1 VPANDGVRCDDLDR
15 PAPVSPEARQQ
26 DPEEP
31 INRAKPRAA
40 WRLALEDSE
49 LVTKG
54 QDLCLE
60 IEA

>member
-1 VPANDGVRCDDLDR
+1 VPANDGVGRDDLDR

-31 INRAKPRAA
+31 TNLAKPRAA
-40 WRLALEDSE
+40 WRLAPENSE
-49 LVTKG
+49 LVAKG
-54 QDLCLE
+54 QELRVE